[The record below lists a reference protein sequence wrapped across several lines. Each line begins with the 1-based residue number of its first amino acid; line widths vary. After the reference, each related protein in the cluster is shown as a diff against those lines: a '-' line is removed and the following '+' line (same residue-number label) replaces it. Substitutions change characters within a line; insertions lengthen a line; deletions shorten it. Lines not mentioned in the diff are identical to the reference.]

1 MVSIKNFSHFCRAGE
16 MMDRI
21 HIGGYVVF
29 DTLEVAKVVDK
40 HKITNTVWRLK
51 FDRPVSKYNDGDCP
65 EDYGLFCYT
74 GYRYYRGFT
83 VLDYRNNIYR
93 LMDESE
99 YQAYMEA
106 IEKEEEEKREHK
118 RLLEEQKRKEEEERK
133 AKEEARKDSK

>member
-118 RLLEEQKRKEEEERK
+118 RLLEEQKRKEEERK

>member
-51 FDRPVSKYNDGDCP
+51 FDRPVSKYKDGDCP
-65 EDYGLFCYT
+65 EEQGLFCYT
-74 GYRYYRGFT
+74 GCRFDRGFT